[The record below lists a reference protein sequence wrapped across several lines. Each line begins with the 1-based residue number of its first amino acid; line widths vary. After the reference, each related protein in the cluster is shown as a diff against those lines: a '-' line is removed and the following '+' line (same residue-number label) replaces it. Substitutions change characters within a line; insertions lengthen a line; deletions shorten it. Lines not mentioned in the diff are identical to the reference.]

1 MRSQE
6 FTLLKETTLGG
17 FPVKVLTIQDQGV
30 EEGWKST
37 LAGAALAGAT
47 ALGGA
52 GHAQAAD
59 LSHYNTQYLQQVVN
73 GGQPRP
79 MVSVN
84 DARAELQ
91 ARANGKQQTVTSE
104 PASSKSTGFSKEYL
118 QKASDPNRFG
128 RYMISVEQAQEL
140 LKQLTDK
147 QGVEEGG
154 ANSGR
159 RGPNS
164 PPDNSPVTPGR
175 VEKTAT
181 GIRHHADPSRYGGY
195 DPEPEDDRLLGPQ
208 QRWRLSQAVRGVGEE
223 ASPMIK
229 PPASRFDSKQ
239 AAFAHVRE
247 HGGKV
252 FRSTYTDPNT
262 GNKQVSFVV
271 KKEQGVAEGS
281 VTKKPQPY
289 NDPKWAK
296 NLPKEK
302 LDAIAGPRYK
312 KDKKEQGVAEG
323 REKRCLQCGM
333 KNCKCPGDSC
343 KCKPIA
349 GWIPGKGFKKAV
361 DEAIKLN
368 APQRTIP
375 RDELQGYADRIKT
388 GTKTKRDK
396 FSPIIH
402 GSNIRAITKDDNNTE
417 WDLDDL
423 SKQIT
428 TRPRAILG
436 TNAKMEK
443 SKTEGEIIYDLTLP
457 ALSGIVV
464 DEDTGDF
471 VEITTCPGAG
481 ACQLFCYARK
491 GGYVMFPASSMSAAQ
506 ALNFLV
512 NDPDGYTARVNQ
524 EIKTIKAKTDKA
536 GVQFVVRWHDAG
548 DFFSKEYLDLAY
560 GVAKSNPDVQFY
572 AYTKMGD
579 VATGSAP
586 ANFTMNF
593 SSGSK
598 RGEEKK
604 VEFYKQQ
611 NPGATVKQGVTV
623 PKDMFFDLIARKGN
637 SLIKDAKGR
646 TQFSSPESL
655 DTFKQ
660 RVAQRYKVAPDSII
674 TYDQMLA
681 TPVGTAPKWNVIVQ
695 PGAGDR
701 AANRK
706 DVIDSYLMFH

>member
-1 MRSQE
+1 MRAQD
-6 FTLLKETTLGG
+6 FILKETTLGG
-17 FPVKVLTIQDQGV
+17 FPVKVLNIQDQGV
-30 EEGWKST
+30 AE
-37 LAGAALAGAT
+37 AG
-47 ALGGA
+47 
-52 GHAQAAD
+52 
-59 LSHYNTQYLQQVVN
+59 N
-73 GGQPRP
+73 
-79 MVSVN
+79 
-84 DARAELQ
+84 
-91 ARANGKQQTVTSE
+91 
-104 PASSKSTGFSKEYL
+104 
-118 QKASDPNRFG
+118 
-128 RYMISVEQAQEL
+128 
-140 LKQLTDK
+140 
-147 QGVEEGG
+147 

-164 PPDNSPVTPGR
+164 PPDNSPVNLGS

-181 GIRHHADPSRYGGY
+181 GIRHHADPSRYGGHS
-195 DPEPEDDRLLGPQ
+195 PKPEDNHLLGPQ
-208 QRWRLSQAVRGVGEE
+208 QRWRLDRAVRGIGEE

-229 PPASRFDSKQ
+229 PPTNRFDNKQ
-239 AAFAHVRE
+239 EAFAHAKQ
-247 HGGKV
+247 HGGRV
-252 FRSTYTDPNT
+252 FKSVYTDPNT
-262 GNKQVSFVV
+262 GNKQISFVV
-271 KKEQGVAEGS
+271 KKEQGVA
-281 VTKKPQPY
+281 
-289 NDPKWAK
+289 
-296 NLPKEK
+296 
-302 LDAIAGPRYK
+302 
-312 KDKKEQGVAEG
+312 
-323 REKRCLQCGM
+323 
-333 KNCKCPGDSC
+333 
-343 KCKPIA
+343 
-349 GWIPGKGFKKAV
+349 
-361 DEAIKLN
+361 EAIKLN

-396 FSPIIH
+396 FAPIIH
-402 GSNIRAITKDDNNTE
+402 GSNIKAITKDDNNTE

-423 SKQIT
+423 ASQIT

-512 NDPDGYTARVNQ
+512 NDPEGYSARVNQ
-524 EIKTIKAKTDKA
+524 EIKTIKAKADKA
-536 GVQFVVRWHDAG
+536 GIQLVVRWHDAG

-560 GVAKSNPDVQFY
+560 DVAKSNPDVQFY

-579 VATGSAP
+579 VATGASP

-623 PKDMFFDLIARKGN
+623 PKNMFFDLIARNGN

-646 TQFSSPESL
+646 TQFASPEAL
-655 DTFKQ
+655 NTFKQ
-660 RVAQRYKVAPDSII
+660 RLAQQYQVDPKSII

-681 TPVGTAPKWNVIVQ
+681 TPVGPAPKWNVIVQ

>member
-1 MRSQE
+1 MRIFE
-6 FTLLKETTLGG
+6 VTLKEAATLGG
-17 FPVKVLTIQDQGV
+17 FPVKVLNIQDQGV
-30 EEGWKST
+30 EE
-37 LAGAALAGAT
+37 AG
-47 ALGGA
+47 
-52 GHAQAAD
+52 
-59 LSHYNTQYLQQVVN
+59 N
-73 GGQPRP
+73 
-79 MVSVN
+79 
-84 DARAELQ
+84 
-91 ARANGKQQTVTSE
+91 
-104 PASSKSTGFSKEYL
+104 
-118 QKASDPNRFG
+118 
-128 RYMISVEQAQEL
+128 
-140 LKQLTDK
+140 
-147 QGVEEGG
+147 

-181 GIRHHADPSRYGGY
+181 GIRHHADPSRYGGHS
-195 DPEPEDDRLLGPQ
+195 PKPEDDRLLGPQ
-208 QRWRLSQAVRGVGEE
+208 HRWRLDRAVRGVAEDQVNELFEPTLNYYKLSNGKTVQ
-223 ASPMIK
+223 ASYRPTPNQSPVPFTAVDVSYVNPALK
-229 PPASRFDSKQ
+229 PQGSSFDSTGVVEPWTNAPDGVKQ
-239 AAFAHVRE
+239 AIQ
-247 HGGKV
+247 K
-252 FRSTYTDPNT
+252 
-262 GNKQVSFVV
+262 FVAQPQ
-271 KKEQGVAEGS
+271 QGVAETS
-281 VTKKPQPY
+281 ISSEVSL
-289 NDPKWAK
+289 PKWQIG
-296 NLPKEK
+296 LPVFVKHLGQKGEIAS
-302 LDAIAGPRYK
+302 LGGDFAIVNVDMRQYRVPLSGLKRYPNK
-312 KDKKEQGVAEG
+312 SVA
-323 REKRCLQCGM
+323 
-333 KNCKCPGDSC
+333 
-343 KCKPIA
+343 
-349 GWIPGKGFKKAV
+349 
-361 DEAIKLN
+361 EAIKLN

-396 FSPIIH
+396 FAPIIH
-402 GSNIRAITKDDNNTE
+402 GSNIKAITKDDENTE

-423 SKQIT
+423 SRQIT
-428 TRPRAILG
+428 TRPKAILG

-512 NDPDGYTARVNQ
+512 NDPEGYSARVNQ
-524 EIKTIKAKTDKA
+524 EIKAVKAKADKA
-536 GVQFVVRWHDAG
+536 GIQLVVRWHDAG

-560 GVAKSNPDVQFY
+560 DVAKSNPDVQFY

-579 VATGSAP
+579 VATGATPS
-586 ANFTMNF
+586 NFTMNF

-637 SLIKDAKGR
+637 SLIKDSKGR
-646 TQFSSPESL
+646 TQFVSPEAL
-655 DTFKQ
+655 NTFKQ
-660 RVAQRYKVAPDSII
+660 RLAQQYKVATDSII

-681 TPVGTAPKWNVIVQ
+681 TPVGTEPKWNVIVQ

>member
-1 MRSQE
+1 MRIFE
-6 FTLLKETTLGG
+6 VTLKEAATLGG
-17 FPVKVLTIQDQGV
+17 FPVKVLNIQDQDV
-30 EEGWKST
+30 EE
-37 LAGAALAGAT
+37 AG
-47 ALGGA
+47 
-52 GHAQAAD
+52 
-59 LSHYNTQYLQQVVN
+59 N
-73 GGQPRP
+73 
-79 MVSVN
+79 
-84 DARAELQ
+84 
-91 ARANGKQQTVTSE
+91 
-104 PASSKSTGFSKEYL
+104 
-118 QKASDPNRFG
+118 
-128 RYMISVEQAQEL
+128 
-140 LKQLTDK
+140 
-147 QGVEEGG
+147 

-175 VEKTAT
+175 VEKTAG

-195 DPEPEDDRLLGPQ
+195 SPKPEDDRLLGPQ
-208 QRWRLSQAVRGVGEE
+208 QRWRLSQAVKGVAEDQVNELFEPTLNYYKLSNGKTVQ
-223 ASPMIK
+223 ASYRPTPNQSPVPFTAVDVSYVNPALK
-229 PPASRFDSKQ
+229 PQGSSFDSTGVVEPWTNAPDGVKQ
-239 AAFAHVRE
+239 AIQ
-247 HGGKV
+247 K
-252 FRSTYTDPNT
+252 
-262 GNKQVSFVV
+262 FVAQPQ
-271 KKEQGVAEGS
+271 QGVA
-281 VTKKPQPY
+281 
-289 NDPKWAK
+289 
-296 NLPKEK
+296 
-302 LDAIAGPRYK
+302 
-312 KDKKEQGVAEG
+312 
-323 REKRCLQCGM
+323 
-333 KNCKCPGDSC
+333 
-343 KCKPIA
+343 
-349 GWIPGKGFKKAV
+349 
-361 DEAIKLN
+361 EAIKLN

-396 FSPIIH
+396 FAPIIH
-402 GSNIRAITKDDNNTE
+402 GSNIKAITKDDDNTE

-423 SKQIT
+423 SRQIT

-512 NDPDGYTARVNQ
+512 NDPEGYSARVNQ
-524 EIKTIKAKTDKA
+524 EIKAVKAKSDKA
-536 GVQFVVRWHDAG
+536 GIQLVVRWHDAG

-560 GVAKSNPDVQFY
+560 DVAKSNPDVQFY

-579 VATGSAP
+579 VATGAAP

-623 PKDMFFDLIARKGN
+623 PKDMFFDLIARKGT

-646 TQFSSPESL
+646 TQFASPEAL
-655 DTFKQ
+655 NTFKQ
-660 RVAQRYKVAPDSII
+660 RLAQQYKVAPDSII

-681 TPVGTAPKWNVIVQ
+681 TPVGTEPKWNVIVQ

>member
-1 MRSQE
+1 MRLQE

-17 FPVKVLTIQDQGV
+17 FPVKVLKIQDQGV
-30 EEGWKST
+30 DE
-37 LAGAALAGAT
+37 AG
-47 ALGGA
+47 
-52 GHAQAAD
+52 
-59 LSHYNTQYLQQVVN
+59 N
-73 GGQPRP
+73 
-79 MVSVN
+79 
-84 DARAELQ
+84 
-91 ARANGKQQTVTSE
+91 
-104 PASSKSTGFSKEYL
+104 
-118 QKASDPNRFG
+118 
-128 RYMISVEQAQEL
+128 
-140 LKQLTDK
+140 
-147 QGVEEGG
+147 

-164 PPDNSPVTPGR
+164 PPDNAPVVPGR

-195 DPEPEDDRLLGPQ
+195 KAEPEDDRLLGPQ
-208 QRWRLSQAVRGVGEE
+208 QRWRLSQAVKGVAE
-223 ASPMIK
+223 
-229 PPASRFDSKQ
+229 DSSQKT
-239 AAFAHVRE
+239 FTVVYYS
-247 HGGKV
+247 KK
-252 FRSTYTDPNT
+252 TDRNVT
-262 GNKQVSFVV
+262 KTIRANNQSQVWDNLKSKGIDVV
-271 KKEQGVAEGS
+271 SVKEQGVAEGS
-281 VTKKPQPY
+281 
-289 NDPKWAK
+289 
-296 NLPKEK
+296 
-302 LDAIAGPRYK
+302 
-312 KDKKEQGVAEG
+312 
-323 REKRCLQCGM
+323 EKRCLQCGM

-349 GWIPGKGFKKAV
+349 GWIPGKGFTKAI

-402 GSNIRAITKDDNNTE
+402 GSNIKAITKDDNNTE

-512 NDPDGYTARVNQ
+512 NDPEGYTARVNQ

-536 GVQFVVRWHDAG
+536 GVQLVVRWHDAG

-579 VATGSAP
+579 VATGAAP

-623 PKDMFFDLIARKGN
+623 PKDMFFDLIARKGT

-646 TQFSSPESL
+646 TQFASPEAL

-660 RVAQRYKVAPDSII
+660 RLAQQYKVAPDSII

-681 TPVGTAPKWNVIVQ
+681 TPVGPTPKWNVIVQ